1 MELSGFFDDL
11 VQKPGGRK
19 DFFQARIN
27 RLPENEVLSFDASA
41 IASEAEDLGYVRFG
55 KGQGGAYQSQ
65 IGLIVLLGHRTQMPV
80 LFRILPGNISDVT
93 TVPDMLFRFDEITD
107 SKRVFAAVM
116 DRG

>member
-1 MELSGFFDDL
+1 MS
-11 VQKPGGRK
+11 
-19 DFFQARIN
+19 
-27 RLPENEVLSFDASA
+27 
-41 IASEAEDLGYVRFG
+41 YVRFG

-80 LFRILPGNISDVT
+80 LLRILPGNISDVT